1 MESEEGLIVPLLGD
15 SMEEVVAHD
24 DSGHVLVVAAA
35 FVVDGTLDAFAG
47 DCYYYYY
54 SAYYDC
60 YYYYC
65 CDAQKTLKTLVPV
78 SGRIIRIVHSICDYY
93 YYSKSIPV
101 VAPLPAP
108 PSNSCTPH
116 RSYSDWT

>member
-1 MESEEGLIVPLLGD
+1 MESEEGPIVPLLGD
-15 SMEEVVAHD
+15 SMEEVAEHD
-24 DSGHVLVVAAA
+24 DSGHVHAAVVAVAA
-35 FVVDGTLDAFAG
+35 FAVDGTLDAFAG

-60 YYYYC
+60 YYYC

-93 YYSKSIPV
+93 Y
-101 VAPLPAP
+101 
-108 PSNSCTPH
+108 C
-116 RSYSDWT
+116 